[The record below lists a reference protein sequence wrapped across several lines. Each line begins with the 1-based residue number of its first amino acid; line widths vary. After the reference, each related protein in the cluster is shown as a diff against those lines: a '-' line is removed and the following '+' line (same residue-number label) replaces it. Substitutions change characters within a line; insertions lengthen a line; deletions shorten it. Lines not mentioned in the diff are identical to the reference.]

1 MQRTNTKVVTDSAR
15 LNRDPIKNSCTG
27 NNPDNQSK
35 VFLCT
40 QYAAQPPIAIEQANA
55 IRLFNGLRLK
65 RYITREL

>member
-1 MQRTNTKVVTDSAR
+1 MDSAR

-40 QYAAQPPIAIEQANA
+40 QYAAQPPIVIEKAIA
-55 IRLFNGLRLK
+55 IKFSNG
-65 RYITREL
+65 